1 MRSEAVATRP
11 YSMTCPHC
19 AKTLKYASGAIGK
32 TTRCPGCGKPVT
44 VPSPENRTTAEA
56 SLAAPP
62 SRDKSQPPNAK
73 PPDPPR
79 EQTSPPELPVLSPE
93 SPPPPPAEPDYAPT
107 DSFSPPVPIE
117 MDDLI
122 GKPAFPT
129 TARQAIPIHPTRS
142 IVPIVLGASLGGVF
156 ALVLLAIGLVYAIN
170 NSVNGPL
177 QKTITTDSRNA
188 GIEAKARY
196 GNLARSILVYD
207 LKNISANNSR
217 ADVFRVFLQ
226 YAAAVKDKQFDT
238 VQLAWQG
245 KIKFIIDG
253 AYFQKLGREFD
264 SQNPVYTIR
273 TFAENLRTPT
283 GTRAFPEWE
292 GGMLGVLKAQMDDFT
307 RFHDQWYWDDL
318 KRSL

>member
-1 MRSEAVATRP
+1 ME
-11 YSMTCPHC
+11 M
-19 AKTLKYASGAIGK
+19 
-32 TTRCPGCGKPVT
+32 
-44 VPSPENRTTAEA
+44 E
-56 SLAAPP
+56 
-62 SRDKSQPPNAK
+62 
-73 PPDPPR
+73 DP
-79 EQTSPPELPVLSPE
+79 
-93 SPPPPPAEPDYAPT
+93 
-107 DSFSPPVPIE
+107 
-117 MDDLI
+117 I
-122 GKPAFPT
+122 GKPAFPMP
-129 TARQAIPIHPTRS
+129 ARQAISIRPTRS
-142 IVPIVLGASLGGVF
+142 IIPLVLGAGVGGAV

-196 GNLARSILVYD
+196 GNFARSLLVFD
-207 LKNISANNSR
+207 LTNISANNSR

-226 YAAAVKDKQFDT
+226 YAAAVKDKQFES
-238 VQLAWQG
+238 VQLAWRG
-245 KIKFIIDG
+245 RVKFIIDG

-264 SQNPVYTIR
+264 FQNSVYTIR

-318 KRSL
+318 KRGL